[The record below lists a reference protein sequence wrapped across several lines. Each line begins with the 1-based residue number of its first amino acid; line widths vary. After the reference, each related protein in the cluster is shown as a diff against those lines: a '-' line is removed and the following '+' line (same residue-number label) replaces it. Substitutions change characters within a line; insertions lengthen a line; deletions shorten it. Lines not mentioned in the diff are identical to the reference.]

1 MLRIEFTAEEIQRLD
16 YERYHHPHPGVQR
29 RMEAV
34 YLKALGLPRHEISR
48 VAGIGENTLRGYL
61 RDYQAG
67 GIERL
72 KEVRFR
78 CPGSELLAHQTSLEA
93 YFREHPPG
101 SVKEAAAKIEE
112 LTGIKRSPN
121 RGRIFMRRLGMGRYK
136 VGTIPAKAEVE
147 KQATFKKEAL
157 EPRLAEARAGKRA
170 IFL

>member
-1 MLRIEFTAEEIQRLD
+1 M
-16 YERYHHPHPGVQR
+16 
-29 RMEAV
+29 
-34 YLKALGLPRHEISR
+34 
-48 VAGIGENTLRGYL
+48 
-61 RDYQAG
+61 
-67 GIERL
+67 
-72 KEVRFR
+72 
-78 CPGSELLAHQTSLEA
+78 AHQTSLEA